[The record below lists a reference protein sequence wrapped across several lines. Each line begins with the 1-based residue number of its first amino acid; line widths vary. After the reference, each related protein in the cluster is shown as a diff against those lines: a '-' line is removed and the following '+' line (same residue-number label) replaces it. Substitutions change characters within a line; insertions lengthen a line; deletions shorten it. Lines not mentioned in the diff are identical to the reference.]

1 MRLLASNDYVKDNS
15 LDLASENNQTS
26 LTNGK
31 SQYSL
36 LQFALQNFVQAI
48 DKYVFKFDIIDFG
61 TRFGAVRVPGPI
73 SVYAGRLFIVFAS
86 TLRSAAIISP

>member
-48 DKYVFKFDIIDFG
+48 DKYVFDSIAQLNDS
-61 TRFGAVRVPGPI
+61 I
-73 SVYAGRLFIVFAS
+73 SVCVRPLFILLERRAHAS
-86 TLRSAAIISP
+86 IGDQLSRHDRR

>member
-48 DKYVFKFDIIDFG
+48 DKYVNFCLVIR
-61 TRFGAVRVPGPI
+61 RFI
-73 SVYAGRLFIVFAS
+73 SVCRTTVYHVRAHFDRR
-86 TLRSAAIISP
+86 TIISP